1 MQNSN
6 KILTILGGVITIISI
21 AATIA
26 FNAGYAGLS
35 GIGMGAI
42 SLVYGMEDAINGNA
56 PAMVTD
62 LTNAID
68 EIKESLPAAKQEV
81 AAAET

>member
-6 KILTILGGVITIISI
+6 KILTVLGGVITIISI
-21 AATIA
+21 VATVA

-35 GIGMGAI
+35 GVGMGVI
-42 SLVYGMEDAINGNA
+42 SLVYGLEDAINGNA

-62 LTNAID
+62 LTNAVN
-68 EIKESLPAAKQEV
+68 EIKQSLPAAKQEV
-81 AAAET
+81 AAAKT